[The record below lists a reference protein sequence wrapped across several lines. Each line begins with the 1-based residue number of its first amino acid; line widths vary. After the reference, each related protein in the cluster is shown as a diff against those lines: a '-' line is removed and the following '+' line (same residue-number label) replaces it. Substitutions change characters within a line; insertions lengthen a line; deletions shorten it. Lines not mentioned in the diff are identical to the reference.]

1 MDDDTA
7 RKSCKVDLTA
17 REDDYL
23 VKRFTKLSQ
32 SGHDLTPM
40 SIAELG
46 NEKNELK
53 ASNTFDALKPN
64 KSYLGFGKKGVYAW
78 LNIHLYKVVLDY
90 FIFQNLPV

>member
-1 MDDDTA
+1 MDDETA
-7 RKSCKVDLTA
+7 RKSCKVDLTT

-40 SIAELG
+40 SIAEIG

-53 ASNTFDALKPN
+53 ASNTFDSLKPN
-64 KSYLGFGKKGVYAW
+64 KNYLGFGKKAYMHG
-78 LNIHLYKVVLDY
+78 
-90 FIFQNLPV
+90 